1 LAWFRFYGYIPHEY
15 TVRSA
20 ETEADY
26 VTLFNAI
33 QAEDDLLRNRNRQ

>member
-1 LAWFRFYGYIPHEY
+1 
-15 TVRSA
+15 VRSA

-33 QAEDDLLRNRNRQ
+33 MASPVIERHKGRRKRYL